1 MEKSIDRLEVID
13 NIEKNILENRFNDKV
28 EISDPILTEEERQKL
43 ILKFDSLK
51 KKWMNKFK
59 AVVARTIVD
68 KLTLDINKNTEIIGI
83 ENIKNIET
91 GAIITCNHFSQED
104 NTVVRYLMHKIQKK
118 RSLYIVVQE
127 TNMKM
132 EGDVGWLLKNCYTIP
147 LSKNLDYLQNNFNP
161 TLQKIFNK
169 NAFVLIYPE
178 QEMWFNYK
186 RPRPPKIGAYHYAC
200 KFDVPIVPC
209 FIEMNELDEVG
220 DNGFKKINYR
230 MHVLPPIYPNKE
242 LDMRARKNDM
252 LQRDYDAKVKLYEN
266 IYSRKIDSKFEKE
279 KDIAGW

>member
-1 MEKSIDRLEVID
+1 MEKNVERLKVIE
-13 NIEKNILENRFNDKV
+13 NIEKNVLENRFNDKV
-28 EISDPILTEEERQKL
+28 EEGDPTLTEEERQKI
-43 ILKFDSLK
+43 ILNFDCLK

-68 KLTLDINKNTEIIGI
+68 KLTVDINRNTEIIGL
-83 ENIKNIET
+83 ENIKNLET

-118 RSLYIVVQE
+118 RNLYIVVQE

-132 EGDVGWLLKNCYTIP
+132 EGDIGWLLKNCYTIP
-147 LSKNLDYLQNNFNP
+147 LSKNLEYLQNNFNP
-161 TLQKIFNK
+161 TLEKLFTK
-169 NAFVLIYPE
+169 KAFVLIYPE

-186 RPRPPKIGAYHYAC
+186 KPRPPKIGAYHYAC

-209 FIEMNELDEVG
+209 FIEMNELDELG
-220 DNGFKKINYR
+220 EDGFKKVKYKL
-230 MHVLPPIYPNKE
+230 HVLPPIYPDKNLGLHE
-242 LDMRARKNDM
+242 RKNDM
-252 LQRDYDAKVKLYEN
+252 CQRDYKTKVELYEK
-266 IYSRKIDSKFEKE
+266 IYSRKIDSDFERE

>member
-28 EISDPILTEEERQKL
+28 EIGDPILTEEERQKL

-83 ENIKNIET
+83 ENIKDVET

-147 LSKNLDYLQNNFNP
+147 LSKDLDYLQNNFNP

-252 LQRDYDAKVKLYEN
+252 LQRDYNAKVKLYEN

>member
-28 EISDPILTEEERQKL
+28 EIGDPILTEEERQKL

-147 LSKNLDYLQNNFNP
+147 LSKDLDYLQNNFNP

>member
-28 EISDPILTEEERQKL
+28 EIGDPILTEEERQKL

-220 DNGFKKINYR
+220 DNGFKKINYK

-252 LQRDYDAKVKLYEN
+252 RQRDYDAKVKLYEN

>member
-28 EISDPILTEEERQKL
+28 EIDDPILTEEERQKL

-83 ENIKNIET
+83 ENIKDIET

-132 EGDVGWLLKNCYTIP
+132 EGDIGWLLKNCYTIP

-252 LQRDYDAKVKLYEN
+252 RQRDYDAKVKLYEN